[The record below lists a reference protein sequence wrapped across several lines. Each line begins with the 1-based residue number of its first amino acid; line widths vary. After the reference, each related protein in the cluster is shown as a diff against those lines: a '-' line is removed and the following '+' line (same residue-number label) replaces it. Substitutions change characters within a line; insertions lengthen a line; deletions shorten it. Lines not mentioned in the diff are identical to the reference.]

1 MVDFIWRK
9 GAVVRVMTARTAE
22 KPIQATG
29 TGTSVMQQLE
39 GQIALVTGAGSGIG
53 RANARVMASRGATL
67 IVNDLDQAAAQET
80 VALIRDTGGK
90 AVPCVA
96 DVAVAASISDAIA
109 SAVKEVGPIDILVN
123 NAGITSQRKSLEE
136 LDEATIDRMFNINI
150 KGAIFCTR
158 AVLPAMK
165 DRRRG
170 KIINTSSIMGLTGQ
184 RRGSHYAA
192 AKAAVIGLTKAWAKE
207 FADWNIQ
214 VNAVAPGRVRTPM
227 VTLITSNPT
236 YVEDME
242 RKVPM
247 KRQAEPEEIA
257 YLVAFLASAEANY
270 LTGQVISPNGGEVM

>member
-1 MVDFIWRK
+1 
-9 GAVVRVMTARTAE
+9 
-22 KPIQATG
+22 
-29 TGTSVMQQLE
+29 MQQLE

-53 RANARVMASRGATL
+53 RANAQVMAGRGAIL
-67 IVNDLDQAAAQET
+67 IVNDLDPAAAQET
-80 VALIRDTGGK
+80 VALITAAGGK
-90 AVPCVA
+90 AVSCVA

-109 SAVKEVGPIDILVN
+109 KAQEHVGAIDILVN
-123 NAGITSQRKSLEE
+123 NAGITSQRKTLEE
-136 LDEATIDRMFNINI
+136 LDEATIDRMFDITV
-150 KGAIFCTR
+150 KGTIFCTR

-165 DRRRG
+165 ERRSG

-227 VTLITSNPT
+227 VTFMTSTPA
-236 YVEDME
+236 YIEDME

-257 YLVAFLASAEANY
+257 YLVAFLASSEANY
-270 LTGQVISPNGGEVM
+270 LTGQVISPNGGEVI